1 MYHSLSLTAVI
12 FDYLSAGESS
22 ARPGYRF
29 CACILTERT
38 PPPQHFKS
46 GASLHSLPL
55 VLGHVS
61 DLGLMTLE
69 KENGSG
75 RRREREKR
83 NGPDKNN

>member
-1 MYHSLSLTAVI
+1 MYHAFSLKAVI

-29 CACILTERT
+29 CACILTT
-38 PPPQHFKS
+38 PPSPDTLKV
-46 GASLHSLPL
+46 GLSLHSLPL

-75 RRREREKR
+75 IRREREKR
-83 NGPDKNN
+83 KGLDKNN